1 MDQSRDLEHLRILS
15 IFHYVVGGLTA
26 LFASFPI
33 IHLAIGIFLIVA
45 PEKIESGG
53 EPPLEVV
60 GWLFTL
66 VGGAFVIIGW
76 AIALCIIVVGRFLAR
91 RRHYLFCLIIAG
103 VECIF
108 MPFGTVLGI
117 FTIIVLSRE
126 SVKEMF
132 AEAKSQ
138 QTDNV

>member
-1 MDQSRDLEHLRILS
+1 MEEKDRSRDSEHLRILS
-15 IFHYVVGGLTA
+15 IFHYIVGGLTA

-45 PEKIESGG
+45 PEKIESSG
-53 EPPLEVV
+53 EPPPEVV
-60 GWLFTL
+60 GWLFAL
-66 VGGAFVIIGW
+66 LGGAFVLIGW
-76 AIALCIIVVGRFLAR
+76 SIAICIILVGRFLAR

-117 FTIIVLSRE
+117 FTILVLSRE
-126 SVKEMF
+126 SVREMF
-132 AEAKSQ
+132 TAAKHE
-138 QTDNV
+138 